1 MTSADQGQ
9 PRRIAALD
17 VARTAALAG
26 MVVFHFTRDLEQ
38 FGLIAPGTTLGDG
51 WSVFSRTVAGSFLF
65 LSGVSL
71 WLAHG
76 QGIRWRAFLRRL
88 AVLAAAAGL
97 VSAATF
103 VAMPEVFI
111 YFGILHSIAVAS
123 VLGLAFLRLPTPVTI
138 ATGAVVLIVPQL
150 WPSGLIDAPLL
161 VWTGLTTSVPRTLD
175 YEPVFPWFAPFLFG
189 IACARLVAG
198 AGLLRLSGDAPAPLW
213 HWLGWPG
220 RHSLAIYLIHQPVLM
235 GAIWLWL
242 RLAG

>member
-1 MTSADQGQ
+1 MAAGQGTG
-9 PRRIAALD
+9 RIAALD

-26 MVVFHFTRDLEQ
+26 MVLFHFTRDLEQ

-51 WSVFSRTVAGSFLF
+51 WATLARAVAGSFLF
-65 LSGVSL
+65 LSGISL

-76 QGIRWRAFLRRL
+76 QGIRWRTFLRRL
-88 AVLAAAAGL
+88 AMLAGAAGL
-97 VSAATF
+97 VSAATY
-103 VAMPEVFI
+103 VAMPDAFI

-123 VLGLAFLRLPTPVTI
+123 VLGLAFLHLPAIVT
-138 ATGAVVLIVPQL
+138 GLVAVFVFMVPQV
-150 WPSGLIDAPLL
+150 WPAGLVDAPWL

-175 YEPVFPWFAPFLFG
+175 YEPVFPWFSPFLFG
-189 IACARLVAG
+189 IACARLLFG
-198 AGLLRLSGDAPAPLW
+198 AGLLPEREAAPAPLW

-220 RHSLAIYLIHQPVLM
+220 RHSLAIYLVHQPILI

>member
-1 MTSADQGQ
+1 MTSTDRGAVQ
-9 PRRIAALD
+9 RIAALD

-26 MVVFHFTRDLEQ
+26 MILFHFTRDLEQ

-51 WSVFSRTVAGSFLF
+51 WATLARTVAGSFLF

-88 AVLAAAAGL
+88 ALLAGAAGL
-97 VSAATF
+97 VTAATY
-103 VAMPEVFI
+103 VAMPDAFI

-123 VLGLAFLRLPTPVTI
+123 VLGLAFLRLPTTVT
-138 ATGAVVLIVPQL
+138 ALAGTVVMIVPQV
-150 WPSGLIDAPLL
+150 WPAGLVDAPWL

-175 YEPVFPWFAPFLFG
+175 YEPVFPWFGPFLFG
-189 IACARLVAG
+189 IAFARLIAG
-198 AGLLRLSGDAPAPLW
+198 AGLLPADGTGPAPLW
-213 HWLGWPG
+213 RWLGWPG
-220 RHSLAIYLIHQPVLM
+220 RHSLMVYLLHQPVLI

-242 RLAG
+242 RMAA

>member
-1 MTSADQGQ
+1 MTNVEHGAL
-9 PRRIAALD
+9 RRIAALD

-26 MVVFHFTRDLEQ
+26 MILFHFTRDLEQ
-38 FGLIAPGTTLGDG
+38 FGVIASGTTLGTG
-51 WSVFSRTVAGSFLF
+51 WSVFSRLVAGSFLF
-65 LSGVSL
+65 LSGASL

-88 AVLAAAAGL
+88 AVLAGAAGL
-97 VSAATF
+97 ISLATF
-103 VAMPEVFI
+103 VTMPDAFI

-123 VLGLAFLRLPTPVTI
+123 LIGLAFLRLPVPVT
-138 ATGAVVLIVPQL
+138 ALFVLTVPQI
-150 WPSGLIDAPLL
+150 WPAGLVDAPWL

-189 IACARLVAG
+189 IAIARLLSG
-198 AGLLRLSGDAPAPLW
+198 AGLLPARADAPSPLW
-213 HWLGWPG
+213 RWLTWPG
-220 RHSLAIYLIHQPVLM
+220 RHSLAIYLVHQPVLI

>member
-1 MTSADQGQ
+1 MTGTDEGKQ
-9 PRRIAALD
+9 RRVVALD

-26 MVVFHFTRDLEQ
+26 MIVFHFTRDLEQ

-51 WSVFSRTVAGSFLF
+51 WSMFSRTVAGSFLF

-97 VSAATF
+97 VSAATY
-103 VAMPEVFI
+103 VAMPDAFI

-123 VLGLAFLRLPTPVTI
+123 VLGLAFLRLPVPVTVAV
-138 ATGAVVLIVPQL
+138 ATAVLIVPQL
-150 WPSGLIDAPLL
+150 WPAGLIDAPWL

-175 YEPVFPWFAPFLFG
+175 YEPVFPWFGPFLFG
-189 IACARLVAG
+189 IAAARLAAV
-198 AGLLRLSGDAPAPLW
+198 AGLLRAHGAVPARLW

-220 RHSLAIYLIHQPVLM
+220 RHSLAIYLIHQPVLI

>member
-1 MTSADQGQ
+1 MTSAVDGQ
-9 PRRIAALD
+9 PRRIVALD

-38 FGLIAPGTTLGDG
+38 FGLIAPGTTLGAG
-51 WSVFSRTVAGSFLF
+51 WSMFSRAVAGSFLF

-71 WLAHG
+71 WLAQG

-88 AVLAAAAGL
+88 AVLVAAAGL
-97 VSAATF
+97 ISAATF
-103 VAMPEVFI
+103 VAMPDAFI

-123 VLGLAFLRLPTPVTI
+123 VLGLAFLRLPALVTI
-138 ATGAVVLIVPQL
+138 AAGMIVLIVPQL
-150 WPSGLIDAPLL
+150 WPAGLVDAPWL

-189 IACARLVAG
+189 IAFARLMAG
-198 AGLLRLSGDAPAPLW
+198 AGLLPTGGDAPAPLW
-213 HWLGWPG
+213 RWLGWPG
-220 RHSLAIYLIHQPVLM
+220 RHSLAIYLLHQPALI

-242 RLAG
+242 RLGT

>member
-1 MTSADQGQ
+1 MTRTDQG
-9 PRRIAALD
+9 RIAALD

-26 MVVFHFTRDLEQ
+26 MVLFHFTRDLEQ
-38 FGLIAPGTTLGDG
+38 FGLIASGTTLGAG
-51 WSVFSRTVAGSFLF
+51 WSTFSRLVAGSFLF
-65 LSGVSL
+65 LAGVSL

-88 AVLAAAAGL
+88 AVLAGAAAL
-97 VSAATF
+97 ITIATL
-103 VAMPEVFI
+103 VAMPDAFI

-123 VLGLAFLRLPTPVTI
+123 VLGLAFLRLPVVVTL
-138 ATGAVVLIVPQL
+138 AVAVAVLVVPQI
-150 WPSGLIDAPLL
+150 WPAGLIDAPWL

-189 IACARLVAG
+189 IAVARLLARAG
-198 AGLLRLSGDAPAPLW
+198 MLPARSTAPAPLW

-220 RHSLAIYLIHQPVLM
+220 RHSLAIYLVHQPLLI